1 MAEKGYWVDS
11 WTLEFADDSSGVIIA
26 DNEEILQEAVNIM
39 SELFEEFFNSI
50 GMALN
55 ASKSELIVFR
65 SSKKKMTLRL
75 PSGQE
80 ESRVVKLL
88 GLWIDND
95 YRFETHT
102 QKVMQKVRY
111 KLANLSKVRP
121 FLTED
126 KAKMIVESLV
136 HSTINYMGILYLR
149 LPSNQRKV
157 QKLLNRASRLVL
169 KADPLTH
176 VEDMN
181 RELYWLNCENTYR
194 FLILMAL
201 RRLRYGNCRAMIS
214 WYNVFVTQP
223 TLYKLRSV
231 HLRVQWTRIT
241 SHGRNSFIYQST
253 HLMNELEISGAL
265 YTSDTHFKQATKFIL
280 YRDFYNGNM

>member
-1 MAEKGYWVDS
+1 MKAKYKV
-11 WTLEFADDSSGVIIA
+11 
-26 DNEEILQEAVNIM
+26 
-39 SELFEEFFNSI
+39 FFYFT
-50 GMALN
+50 
-55 ASKSELIVFR
+55 KERV
-65 SSKKKMTLRL
+65 KKKKVGIFPLR
-75 PSGQE
+75 G
-80 ESRVVKLL
+80 
-88 GLWIDND
+88 GAF
-95 YRFETHT
+95 RFRLFFPLFLFIFKHG
-102 QKVMQKVRY
+102 
-111 KLANLSKVRP
+111 
-121 FLTED
+121 LTED

-149 LPSNQRKV
+149 LPSNQKKV

-181 RELYWLNCENTYR
+181 RELYWLNCENTYKH
-194 FLILMAL
+194 LILMAL

-214 WYNVFVTQP
+214 WDNVFVTQP

-231 HLRVQWTRIT
+231 HLRVQWTKIT
-241 SHGRNSFIYQST
+241 CHGRNSFIYQST

-280 YRDFYNGNM
+280 YRDFYNGNL